1 MKKFF
6 VLSFVELL
14 FINNFSQNNTYEI
27 TFIVNSTEVHD
38 SESVFIVG
46 SDLQLGNWN
55 PAAVNLIK
63 IKDYTWSKSFKF
75 EIGKNLEY
83 KFTKG
88 SWAKEALNDDGSIP
102 GNSILKVLSDTLV
115 TIGIKKW
122 KDGEQRINHG
132 QITGTVKYHLQLEE
146 DGLKPRDIVVWIPP
160 SYYENTNK
168 RYPVFYMHDGQN
180 AFDPATSSFGYDW
193 QADEVADSLIKVGAI
208 NEIIIVAIYN
218 TSDREQEYIYSNLGY
233 EYMDFIVNNLKPFID
248 RKYRT
253 LPDKENTAVCGSSS
267 GGLISLMI
275 VWNYPEVFSKAAC
288 LSSAFKISRLNYVDT
303 VANYTSKKKDI
314 NLYIDNGGIGLEMEL
329 QPGTDE
335 MIVALQN
342 KGYELGKDIIWYVD
356 KNASHSEIAWAERI
370 WRPLVFFFGNR

>member
-1 MKKFF
+1 MKKIF
-6 VLSFVELL
+6 VLSFVVLL
-14 FINNFSQNNTYEI
+14 FINNFSQSNAYEI

-88 SWAKEALNDDGSIP
+88 SWEKEALNDDGYIP

-233 EYMDFIVNNLKPFID
+233 TYMDFIVNNLKPFID

-253 LPDKENTAVCGSSS
+253 LPDKENTAVCGASL
-267 GGLISLMI
+267 GGLISLML
-275 VWNYPEVFSKAAC
+275 VWNYPQVFSKAAC
-288 LSSAFKISRLNYVDT
+288 LSSAFKIDQLDYVDT

-314 NLYIDNGGIGLEMEL
+314 KLYIDNGGIGLETGL

-370 WRPLVFFFGNR
+370 WRPLLFFFGKN